1 MNLELN
7 EYLDKIK
14 NDLYFSECVADYV
27 KNKSIE
33 GMMNICKILE
43 YRSFFIGIY
52 FNIMDKKILKQF
64 EKEKHLD
71 FSIFEDNNI
80 CEKEVLKV
88 KSLTDDNKD
97 ILCIFTDPS
106 KIDFE
111 KMSINTLAHIDLKYV
126 YDNYFNDENICGL
139 LINFMNEE
147 IYIDRLLIELIM
159 AKQYENL
166 ETLVEILFNPHLLDE
181 LEF

>member
-27 KNKSIE
+27 KNKSVE

-64 EKEKHLD
+64 EKENYLD

-80 CEKEVLKV
+80 CEKEALKV
-88 KSLTDDNKD
+88 KSLANDNKD

-111 KMSINTLAHIDLKYV
+111 KMSINTLAQVDLKYV
-126 YDNYFNDENICGL
+126 YENYFNDENICGL

-159 AKQYENL
+159 EKQYEDL
-166 ETLVEILFNPHLLDE
+166 ETLLEILFNPHLLDD

>member
-14 NDLYFSECVADYV
+14 NDLYFSECVEDYIE
-27 KNKSIE
+27 NKSVE
-33 GMMNICKILE
+33 GMMNIC
-43 YRSFFIGIY
+43 
-52 FNIMDKKILKQF
+52 
-64 EKEKHLD
+64 EKEA
-71 FSIFEDNNI
+71 
-80 CEKEVLKV
+80 LKV
-88 KSLTDDNKD
+88 KSLTNDNKD

-111 KMSINTLAHIDLKYV
+111 KMSINTLANVDLKYV

-159 AKQYENL
+159 EKQYENL

-181 LEF
+181 LDF